1 MNTFKMTVVMLAAL
15 VSACSSP
22 SKIES
27 PPSTIVAGVPVWV
40 TAGTSLLR
48 DKDSRLFQGV
58 GYAPTM
64 NDLSRQK
71 SVADDHARAEVSQL
85 LSLYLEEILK
95 SFLAD
100 TKNRGGSVA
109 TEVISTQIK
118 SISNIPGTKTGGGW
132 RDPKSGIIYSRAEL
146 NLRQVKRT
154 LAGVTDMNEELR
166 RYIETQA
173 DSIFDQVVK
182 RK

>member
-15 VSACSSP
+15 GSACSSP

-27 PPSTIVAGVPVWV
+27 PPRTIVAGVPVWV

-58 GYAPTM
+58 GYAPVI
-64 NDLSRQK
+64 NDLSLQK
-71 SVADDHARAEVSQL
+71 SVADDRARAEVSQL
-85 LSLYLEEILK
+85 LSSYLEEILK
-95 SFLAD
+95 SFLAE
-100 TKNRGGSVA
+100 TKNSGGSVA

-118 SISNIPGTKTGGGW
+118 SISNIPGTKISGGW